1 MSITGKV
8 IVVGQSYTGTNK
20 LGNAWRKQ
28 EYVIETDGQYPR
40 KVAFYVMNDK
50 IDQAAIQLG
59 HVVEIEFD
67 PESREYNGRWYTN
80 LTAWKVVNR
89 GVVNTPA
96 AAPVQAVP
104 VYQQS
109 APQGYAA
116 PQYQQMPPAPAQTQ
130 AMPNTSNDLP
140 F

>member
-8 IVVGQSYTGTNK
+8 IAVGQLFTGTSK
-20 LGNAWRKQ
+20 SGNAFRKQ
-28 EYVIETDGQYPR
+28 EYVIETDGQYPH
-40 KVAFYVMNDK
+40 KVAFSVMNDK
-50 IDQAAIQLG
+50 IDAAAIQLG

-67 PESREYNGRWYTN
+67 AESREYNGRWYTN

-96 AAPVQAVP
+96 SAPVQAVP

-116 PQYQQMPPAPAQTQ
+116 PLYQQMPPAPAQTQ